1 MRHMRW
7 AVCRATGT
15 GPANDPMIDVALRF
29 DDPSAISDHA
39 LERAILH
46 AMATH
51 DVCATF
57 AVIPNA
63 GRHPLT
69 ADRVPHLIEARQGGR
84 LEIAQHGFS
93 HEPCRPEADLPSE
106 FSGLD
111 SAAQAEKIATGRMA
125 LERVF
130 GGTIQG
136 FVPPFNTFD
145 HVTAS
150 VLANQGFRYL
160 SAGGEHGLIESGN
173 LVQLP
178 RTCQLTELRRA
189 IAEAR
194 RRPHGDL
201 AIVAVM
207 HHYDFEENGRADAPM
222 TLQRLSELFQ
232 WLHQQSDVRL
242 NTLDQ
247 LATRHDA
254 ETWRKAVWRSRW
266 VQRRHWR
273 IRSVFPRYGLMPH
286 ALFRYVRLTGSST

>member
-1 MRHMRW
+1 
-7 AVCRATGT
+7 
-15 GPANDPMIDVALRF
+15 MIDVALRF
-29 DDPSAISDHA
+29 DDPSAISNHA
-39 LERAILH
+39 LERAILQ

-63 GRHPLT
+63 GNLPLST
-69 ADRVPHLIEARQGGR
+69 DDVSHLIKAQQDGR

-93 HEPCRPEADLPSE
+93 HEPCRPEANLPSE

-111 SAAQAEKIATGRMA
+111 SEMQTEKIAAGRKV

-130 GGTIQG
+130 GRAIQG

-145 HVTAS
+145 AVTAS
-150 VLANQGFRYL
+150 VLASQGFRYL
-160 SAGGEHGLIESGN
+160 SAGGEHGLVEPPRLI
-173 LVQLP
+173 QLP
-178 RTCQLTELRRA
+178 RTCQITELRRA
-189 IAEAR
+189 VAEAR
-194 RRPHGDL
+194 HRPHGDL

-207 HHYDFEENGRADAPM
+207 HHYDFRENGNANAPM
-222 TLQRLSELFQ
+222 TLPLLSELFQ
-232 WLHQQSDVRL
+232 WLRQQPDVRL
-242 NTLDQ
+242 STLDR
-247 LATRHDA
+247 LAARHDT

-266 VQRRHWR
+266 VEQRHWR